1 MGIALSALGIIISG
15 LLSSTAPE
23 RTYAFFFMA
32 VWLSIWTFGVV
43 ALAASVTAAWRSASG
58 ISDSGRR
65 SSIGAAVGLTLFSL
79 PFLLGEII
87 GIFAFVAMAGPFLL
101 AMLFVTVAIDYTFF
115 RLMRAYTP
123 QGRAV
128 LDQIDG
134 FRLYLGVAEKGRID
148 MSTSPVHTPETY
160 ERYLPYAMALDVEKE
175 WSDKFADVLS
185 GAGAAGEPSFQ
196 PAWFVSSSGRFTNLA
211 SLGTSLSGSLAS
223 AVSAASVAPGH
234 SSGFGGGGGGGGGSG
249 GGGGGGG
256 GGGW

>member
-1 MGIALSALGIIISG
+1 VGIALSALGIVITG

-32 VWLSIWTFGVV
+32 VWLSIWTFGVA
-43 ALAASVTAAWRSASG
+43 ALAASVTAAWRSTSG
-58 ISDSGRR
+58 IPDSGRR
-65 SSIGAAVGLTLFSL
+65 SSVGAAVGLTLFSL
-79 PFLLGEII
+79 PFLLGEVI
-87 GIFAFVAMAGPFLL
+87 GIFAFVAMAGSFLL

-128 LDQIDG
+128 LDEIDG

-148 MSTSPVHTPETY
+148 MSTPPDHTPETY

-175 WSDKFADVLS
+175 WSEKFADVLS
-185 GAGAAGEPSFQ
+185 SAGAAGERSFQ
-196 PAWFVSSSGRFTNLA
+196 PVWFVSSSGRFTNLA

-223 AVSAASVAPGH
+223 AVASSSAAPGH
-234 SSGFGGGGGGGGGSG
+234 SSGFGGGGGGGGSG